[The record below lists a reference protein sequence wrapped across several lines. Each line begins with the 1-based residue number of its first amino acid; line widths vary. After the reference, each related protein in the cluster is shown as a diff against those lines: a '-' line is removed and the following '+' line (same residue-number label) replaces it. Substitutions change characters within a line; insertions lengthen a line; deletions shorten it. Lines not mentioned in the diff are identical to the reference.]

1 MRHLYKPL
9 LLAIFALTL
18 VSACK
23 KDISNLTN
31 SVVGEWKLVRTKAG
45 IGPPATD
52 WMPASGNTNAVF
64 KSDGTVSGSFFNG
77 YTSYALT
84 DSINLKVSGSAGEIT
99 YFYQVTGNSLNLGN
113 RGCIEGCALQ
123 FVKVK

>member
-1 MRHLYKPL
+1 MKPTVKIL
-9 LLAIFALTL
+9 LLALFVFISA
-18 VSACK
+18 SACK
-23 KDISNLTN
+23 KSITNPTN

-77 YTSYALT
+77 YTNYALT
-84 DSINLKVSGSAGEIT
+84 DSINLKVSGNAGEIT
-99 YFYQVTGNSLNLGN
+99 YLYQVKGNSLNLGN
-113 RGCIEGCALQ
+113 RGCIEGCSLQ